1 MRLLFLDQFSEPG
14 GAQQMLIEFLPAVEA
29 RGWRALVGLPG
40 DGELFRRALAM
51 GVETERIRCGP
62 YTSGRKSPWDV
73 ARFLVDTPVLA
84 HHVETLAARFS
95 ADLVY
100 VNGPRLLPAV
110 ALAGLHIPVIFHAHS
125 YLFPGPSRR
134 LAGMALGHCD
144 AWLIAGCRFVAEA
157 FCARVKPGR
166 VRVIYNGVAGPN
178 RERFTEHRDFD
189 PRRPVVGCIGRIA
202 PEKGQREFVAA
213 AAIIRRAVA
222 GCRFV
227 VYGAPLFADAAVRRY
242 AAEVRAAGEQN
253 GVEFPGWAADVYSA
267 MRTLDLLLVPS
278 AGHEATTRVILEAQA
293 AGLPMIALHS
303 GGIPEILDHGRD
315 GWLVYSAA
323 EMARLA
329 IELLRGDPARMA
341 AVAEAAGESWRTK
354 FTLEGFHRQLLETME
369 QVASES

>member
-1 MRLLFLDQFSEPG
+1 MASCSASVRE
-14 GAQQMLIEFLPAVEA
+14 
-29 RGWRALVGLPG
+29 
-40 DGELFRRALAM
+40 M

-84 HHVETLAARFS
+84 HHVKTLAASVS

-110 ALAGLHIPVIFHAHS
+110 ALAGLRIPVVFHAHS
-125 YLFPGPSRR
+125 YLFPGPSRQ

-144 AWLIAGCRFVAEA
+144 AWLIAGCRFVAETLRP
-157 FCARVKPGR
+157 FVKPGR
-166 VRVIYNGVAGPN
+166 MRVIYNGVAGPN
-178 RERFTEHRDFD
+178 RGQSTKPPNSDCR
-189 PRRPVVGCIGRIA
+189 PPVVGCIGRIA

-227 VYGAPLFADAAVRRY
+227 VYGAALFADAAVRRY

-253 GVEFPGWAADVYSA
+253 GVEFPGWASDVYSA

-278 AGHEATTRVILEAQA
+278 AGHEATTRVILEAHA
-293 AGLPMIALHS
+293 AGLPAIALHS

-315 GWLVYSAA
+315 GWLADSAE

-329 IELLRGDPARMA
+329 IDLLRGDPARLA
-341 AVAEAAGESWRTK
+341 AVAEAARESWRTK

-369 QVASES
+369 QVVAES